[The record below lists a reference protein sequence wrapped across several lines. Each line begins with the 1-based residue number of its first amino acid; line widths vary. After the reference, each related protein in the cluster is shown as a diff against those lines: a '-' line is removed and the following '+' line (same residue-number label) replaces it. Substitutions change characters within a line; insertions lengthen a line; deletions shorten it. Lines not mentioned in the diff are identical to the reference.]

1 MKKILI
7 TGGAGFIGSN
17 LSLRL
22 LEKGYQVTVLDNLL
36 PQVHGENPEEESP
49 LFQNIL
55 GKVNFIKGD
64 VTKKSDWQKV
74 LNNQDAIIHLAA
86 LTGTGQSMYRIN
98 QYNDVNIMGTS
109 NLLQVISSKGEDSK
123 VKKILLSS
131 SRSVYGEGKYSCP
144 NCGIIYPKSRKKET
158 MLNKDFNYDEYYN
171 KIKNKQK
178 IYI

>member
-86 LTGTGQSMYRIN
+86 LTGT
-98 QYNDVNIMGTS
+98 
-109 NLLQVISSKGEDSK
+109 
-123 VKKILLSS
+123 
-131 SRSVYGEGKYSCP
+131 
-144 NCGIIYPKSRKKET
+144 
-158 MLNKDFNYDEYYN
+158 
-171 KIKNKQK
+171 
-178 IYI
+178 

>member
-1 MKKILI
+1 MNILI

-22 LEKGYQVTVLDNLL
+22 LEQGYQVTVLDNLL

-86 LTGTGQSMYRIN
+86 LTGTGQSMYQIDK
-98 QYNDVNIMGTS
+98 YTDVNVSGTAKMLDVLV
-109 NLLQVISSKGEDSK
+109 NERHQIKKVI
-123 VKKILLSS
+123 LAS
-131 SRSVYGEGKYSCP
+131 SRAVYGEGKYF
-144 NCGIIYPKSRKKET
+144 CGIHGDVYPISRSDADMST
-158 MLNKDFNYDEYYN
+158 GDFEV
-171 KIKNKQK
+171 KCPICHQTVQ
-178 IYI
+178 ILW